1 MAVQMNGQANAA
13 PKTMPAKTAP
23 AKEAAPNQKQ
33 APVMPGKADF
43 LKEFARLP
51 ESRFRT
57 TESGLQVAVIQE
69 GFGQAASTGMTVS
82 VQYTGWTAE
91 GVMFDSSVDKG
102 KPFSFR
108 LGQGTVIK
116 GWEEG
121 IAGMKPG
128 EKRQLIIPAS
138 LAYGDREVGKIPPGA
153 TLVFNVEAVS
163 VDAGPGNPNGT
174 VSKYA

>member
-1 MAVQMNGQANAA
+1 MAVQMGGQVNGAA
-13 PKTMPAKTAP
+13 KDM
-23 AKEAAPNQKQ
+23 AASQKQ
-33 APVMPGKADF
+33 APAMPGKADF

-57 TESGLQVAVIQE
+57 TDSGLMVAVMQD
-69 GFGQAASTGMTVS
+69 GFGQAAAPGVTVT
-82 VQYTGWTAE
+82 VNYTGWTE
-91 GVMFDSSVDKG
+91 QGVQFDSSVEKG

-128 EKRQLIIPAS
+128 EKRQLIIPAE
-138 LAYGDREVGKIPPGA
+138 LAYGDRQVGKIPPGA
-153 TLVFNVEAVS
+153 TLIFNVEAVS
-163 VDAGPGNPNGT
+163 VDSGPGNPNGT